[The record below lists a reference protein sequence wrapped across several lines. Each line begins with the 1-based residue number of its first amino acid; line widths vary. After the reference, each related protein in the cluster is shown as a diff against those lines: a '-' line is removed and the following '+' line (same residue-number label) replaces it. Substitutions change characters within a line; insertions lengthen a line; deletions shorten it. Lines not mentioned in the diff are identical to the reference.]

1 MAFSSMSFDSEPST
15 ADEMRPE
22 YDFGNLQVLRKGSGR
37 IGTRLTVVLDADVS
51 DHFSSSEAVNSA
63 LRNLIESHSD

>member
-1 MAFSSMSFDSEPST
+1 MNFDSEPST

-22 YDFGNLQVLRKGSGR
+22 YDFEKLQVVWKGPGR

-63 LRNLIESHSD
+63 LRNLIESHPD